1 MVLSQPH
8 AGASMLVC
16 LAAAAQTIY
25 RSSLNQKIAP
35 GISMSYYD
43 VDQLR
48 TLLSSSLEWEQGRL
62 WTRGALLCEN
72 SKKVEGLEF
81 SIFYQLH

>member
-1 MVLSQPH
+1 
-8 AGASMLVC
+8 
-16 LAAAAQTIY
+16 
-25 RSSLNQKIAP
+25 
-35 GISMSYYD
+35 MSYYD

-62 WTRGALLCEN
+62 WTRGTLLCEN

-81 SIFYQLH
+81 SIFSQLH

>member
-1 MVLSQPH
+1 
-8 AGASMLVC
+8 
-16 LAAAAQTIY
+16 
-25 RSSLNQKIAP
+25 
-35 GISMSYYD
+35 MSYYD